1 MASAFPTLSP
11 TASTIRKTF
20 FDTAGV
26 GVISGSAIF
35 AVYPVT
41 ERKGRARN
49 FHVSV
54 HMTIF
59 EVHKTLKDARN
70 KKSPKYLVD
79 FGDVF
84 NVSVQNEPIQIK
96 DDCICLM
103 DPNTSFFFR
112 PTDSEYDLQAWFDWI
127 LERTRECRSTKLLRP
142 VFHEEFFEA
151 AWDVQIICKPKLRRD
166 YSKKLQPEIKNDD
179 LAEKR
184 PQLLG
189 LRRLCVCQ
197 SSFLLFTLGCRPS
210 PNVDAPFDKNT
221 FIDLSLNVISNYGT
235 QERFFFVRIGRCS
248 EIGSGELW
256 MATEHGSS
264 ARSIH
269 ERISQINQ
277 RESERRRAQGIKINL
292 PTISSSVLKSRAHR
306 ERSQTQNTKKLSKL
320 SSSNNKQPEL
330 NKIDESHKVSS
341 NSTKDVGLTPKL
353 SNTSQT
359 GQVDARSERVDSFS
373 CLQSIPE
380 KSLLGEMAEHLS
392 ITSCKKNSIVG
403 LFTSRLGA
411 KMSTGSSGKQ
421 TENKADHLSTPYILK
436 EETVNNDNTSL
447 TNVPVSSNQSGY
459 KNSVVSSVF
468 GIRTRRNSL
477 SGSSR
482 NQQSTTV
489 HQKAPMTSSSSV
501 FSTQPSY
508 DCAEDYMTYD
518 PDEQHSQCGGH
529 SLKLG
534 SVSSRVSTSAL
545 TRAESRKSNSSIS
558 GASSFRQQALSNC
571 SFGLH
576 HDLYS
581 SSKGSQSYVGSEYL
595 EMNIK
600 QKPQKSN
607 NDSSFPLCEVQ
618 SYISNSSDSC
628 WTQSSNT
635 PRSGEI
641 PHQASLTVNQPRA
654 QSPDSRLV
662 GCPSATLSVNSDP
675 VGGIIGSNVKPS
687 QLLHPT
693 SNSSPPN
700 YFKKPILGHKVKPIK
715 PHETETTATNEH
727 LKNRESDFVEDK
739 QLSVADNILADVRK
753 RAHSVGSKTWI
764 KPSLKKFPIPFTS
777 KKCQDTSDLRVTE
790 QVDSRRNTFE
800 AKSTCSASTSCYPHS
815 TDDHVEIDFDRDES
829 QSIDSIPSIHS
840 RHSSVSVHCPMGI
853 RYTLDTTIPLSH
865 TRGFGPCIGIELKDG
880 NEKKSLEKLCL
891 QKNCWRDCGQMRRKR
906 SVPEMFQ
913 QQNETNNKSLAQQSL
928 AQQLATNESDQQH
941 QCSCCN
947 NRHHSIASD
956 HSLALRC
963 LRSSAEKRGCVSI
976 SLANSSQ
983 TKRSPPRALSS
994 LSSSQIPT
1002 SQSMGSSSGI
1012 SSRSNTESSSTSVI
1026 IERETRNNKMPE
1038 RPIAEDENDDYV
1050 MLSTPKSQRSATN
1063 PQQLTVR
1070 SICTIMESSPS
1081 PNSSL
1086 SSDGE
1091 SKKRAGKLTT
1101 KDRAVSHTPS
1111 VPPDDTAILMLARRN
1126 TRAAGQSPVRGVFS
1140 NDSPVRARL
1149 SVSSRSRSPSLSPH
1163 QPHRK
1168 FSSSS
1173 TTPQSHTPVRSYFPN
1188 QQQDLQHRGSPS
1200 PTRRKMSSASFSPQ
1214 EQRMVFVDA
1223 STDKIRRKFTCPN
1236 LATVPNFTTRSQLSH
1251 ASRRSVNKE
1260 SECNDCNYALISG
1273 QEI

>member
-1 MASAFPTLSP
+1 M
-11 TASTIRKTF
+11 I
-20 FDTAGV
+20 
-26 GVISGSAIF
+26 
-35 AVYPVT
+35 
-41 ERKGRARN
+41 
-49 FHVSV
+49 
-54 HMTIF
+54 
-59 EVHKTLKDARN
+59 
-70 KKSPKYLVD
+70 
-79 FGDVF
+79 
-84 NVSVQNEPIQIK
+84 IQ
-96 DDCICLM
+96 
-103 DPNTSFFFR
+103 
-112 PTDSEYDLQAWFDWI
+112 
-127 LERTRECRSTKLLRP
+127 
-142 VFHEEFFEA
+142 
-151 AWDVQIICKPKLRRD
+151 
-166 YSKKLQPEIKNDD
+166 KKLQPEIKNDD

-210 PNVDAPFDKNT
+210 PNVDAPFDKNA

-256 MATEHGSS
+256 MATEHGAS
-264 ARSIH
+264 ARAIH

-277 RESERRRAQGIKINL
+277 RESDRRRAQGIKINL

-320 SSSNNKQPEL
+320 SSSKQPEID
-330 NKIDESHKVSS
+330 KIDESRKASS
-341 NSTKDVGLTPKL
+341 NLTKDVGLKPKL
-353 SNTSQT
+353 SNAN
-359 GQVDARSERVDSFS
+359 GQPDSKSGRVDSFS

-380 KSLLGEMAEHLS
+380 KSLLGDEHPP
-392 ITSCKKNSIVG
+392 ITSGKKNSIVG

-411 KMSTGSSGKQ
+411 KMSTGSSGKP
-421 TENKADHLSTPYILK
+421 TETKADQLTTPYILK
-436 EETVNNDNTSL
+436 EESANNDNTSL

-477 SGSSR
+477 SSSSR
-482 NQQSTTV
+482 NQQTATV

-501 FSTQPSY
+501 FSNQPSY

-518 PDEQHSQCGGH
+518 PDEQQSQCGGH

-534 SVSSRVSTSAL
+534 SVSSRVSTCAL

-558 GASSFRQQALSNC
+558 GASSFRQQAMSNC
-571 SFGLH
+571 SFALQ

-595 EMNIK
+595 EMNIE
-600 QKPQKSN
+600 QKPQK
-607 NDSSFPLCEVQ
+607 NDSPFPLCEVQ
-618 SYISNSSDSC
+618 SYISNSSESC
-628 WTQSSNT
+628 WTQTSNT
-635 PRSGEI
+635 PRSGEMA
-641 PHQASLTVNQPRA
+641 QQTSVTLTQPRA
-654 QSPDSRLV
+654 RSPDSRPV
-662 GCPSATLSVNSDP
+662 VCPSAASLPINSDL
-675 VGGIIGSNVKPS
+675 VGGRSDHSGGSNIKLS
-687 QLLHPT
+687 QLLHP
-693 SNSSPPN
+693 SSSGSPPN
-700 YFKKPILGHKVKPIK
+700 YLKKTILGHKAKSIK
-715 PHETETTATNEH
+715 NQETAASVAGEH

-739 QLSVADNILADVRK
+739 QLCATDHILADVRK

-777 KKCQDTSDLRVTE
+777 KKCHDTSELRVTE
-790 QVDSRRNTFE
+790 QVDSRRNTYE
-800 AKSTCSASTSCYPHS
+800 AKSTCSASSSCYPHS

-829 QSIDSIPSIHS
+829 QSIDSIPSLHS

-853 RYTLDTTIPLSH
+853 RYTLDTSLPLSH
-865 TRGFGPCIGIELKDG
+865 TRGFGPCIGIELKEG

-891 QKNCWRDCGQMRRKR
+891 QKNCWRDCGQIRRKR

-913 QQNETNNKSLAQQSL
+913 QQNESNNNQSSAQQN
-928 AQQLATNESDQQH
+928 QGQKQATNESDQQH
-941 QCSCCN
+941 QCSYCN
-947 NRHHSIASD
+947 NRHHSIAND

-963 LRSSAEKRGCVSI
+963 LRSGGEKRGCVSTN
-976 SLANSSQ
+976 LANTSQ

-1012 SSRSNTESSSTSVI
+1012 SSRSNTESSSTSII
-1026 IERETRNNKMPE
+1026 IERETRNNKMSGL
-1038 RPIAEDENDDYV
+1038 PIAEDENDDYV
-1050 MLSTPKSQRSATN
+1050 MLDAPKNQRSATN

-1081 PNSSL
+1081 PSSSL

-1091 SKKRAGKLTT
+1091 SKKRAGKLST
-1101 KDRAVSHTPS
+1101 KDRAVSEVPS
-1111 VPPDDTAILMLARRN
+1111 VPPDDCAMLMLARRN
-1126 TRAAGQSPVRGVFS
+1126 TRAAGQSPVRGVIS
-1140 NDSPVRARL
+1140 NDSPLRARL

-1163 QPHRK
+1163 QPHRE

-1173 TTPQSHTPVRSYFPN
+1173 ATPQSHTPVRSYFPTL
-1188 QQQDLQHRGSPS
+1188 QQNLQHRGSPS

-1214 EQRMVFVDA
+1214 EQRMIFVDT
-1223 STDKIRRKFTCPN
+1223 SNDKVQRKFTCPN
-1236 LATVPNFTTRSQLSH
+1236 LSTVPNPTTRSQLPHS
-1251 ASRRSVNKE
+1251 SRRPVNKE
-1260 SECNDCNYALISG
+1260 SDYALISG
-1273 QEI
+1273 QEL

>member
-54 HMTIF
+54 HMTMF

-392 ITSCKKNSIVG
+392 ITSGKKNSIVG

-411 KMSTGSSGKQ
+411 KMSTGSSGKP
-421 TENKADHLSTPYILK
+421 TENKTDHLTTPYILK
-436 EETVNNDNTSL
+436 EETINNDNTSL

-489 HQKAPMTSSSSV
+489 QKAPMTSSSSV
-501 FSTQPSY
+501 FSNQPSY

-641 PHQASLTVNQPRA
+641 THQASLTVNQPRA

-662 GCPSATLSVNSDP
+662 GCPSATLSINSDP
-675 VGGIIGSNVKPS
+675 VGGITGSNVKPS

-700 YFKKPILGHKVKPIK
+700 YFKKTILGHKAKSIK
-715 PHETETTATNEH
+715 PHETEATNEH

-739 QLSVADNILADVRK
+739 QLSVTDNILADVRK

-764 KPSLKKFPIPFTS
+764 KPSLKKFQIPFTT
-777 KKCQDTSDLRVTE
+777 KKCQDASDLRVSE
-790 QVDSRRNTFE
+790 QVDSRRNTYE

-891 QKNCWRDCGQMRRKR
+891 QKNCWRDCGQIRRKR

-913 QQNETNNKSLAQQSL
+913 QQNETNNKSSAQQSL
-928 AQQLATNESDQQH
+928 VQQQTTNESDQQH
-941 QCSCCN
+941 QCGCCN

-976 SLANSSQ
+976 NLANSSQ

-1038 RPIAEDENDDYV
+1038 HPIAEDENDDYV

-1111 VPPDDTAILMLARRN
+1111 VSPDDAAILMLARRN
-1126 TRAAGQSPVRGVFS
+1126 TRAAGQSPVRGVIS

-1214 EQRMVFVDA
+1214 EPRMIFVDA
-1223 STDKIRRKFTCPN
+1223 SNDKIQRKFTCPN